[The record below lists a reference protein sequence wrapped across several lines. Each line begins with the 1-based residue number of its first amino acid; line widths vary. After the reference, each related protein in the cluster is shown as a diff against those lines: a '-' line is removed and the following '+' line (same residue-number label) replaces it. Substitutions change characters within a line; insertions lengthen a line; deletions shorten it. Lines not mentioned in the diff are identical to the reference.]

1 MSSIVFTSSGFSLW
15 IRTLLVC
22 GSLMAAESGVRAAS
36 SAASDGWKAGVARVV
51 ITPQEL
57 MWMAGYGARDK
68 PAEGKLQDLYAKA
81 LALESPAGAR
91 LVLVTTDLVGLP
103 AKLTESVA
111 GSLRDTYGLARSQI
125 MFTSSH
131 THSGPMLAEEY
142 PVYPVPG
149 LSSQEEEKVRRYTQ
163 WLPGQLVQVV
173 SQALADLAP
182 AKLAW
187 GTGRAGFA
195 VNRREPTPKGF
206 INGTNPAG
214 PVDHNVPV
222 LRVESPDGRLR
233 AVAFGYACHNT
244 TLSDY
249 QWCGDYAGYAQEYL
263 EAAHPG
269 TTALFFM
276 GCGAD
281 ANPLPRRTVELCQK
295 YGRQLADAVET
306 GLKDNMRP
314 VVGPVRSAFSR
325 VDLPVDKLPTREEL
339 VERAKGKPSYAQRRA
354 EWLLTILEKQGKF
367 DTTYPYP
374 IQVWQLGSDLTWVAL
389 GGEAV
394 VDYSLRL
401 KREFGP
407 TTWVAA
413 YANDVMEYIPSLRV
427 LKEGGYEAEIFSADL
442 AGATWAPSVEELIVS
457 NVHKLAAAVRRA
469 AVRPDSGMGFQPM
482 DHRQDADATKSRGQD
497 ARDTGTA
504 PAGYHLAWSDEFD
517 GAALDMS
524 KWSHRGLGRRRDA
537 LNVADAVAVD
547 NGQLTITT
555 YTSDGEHC
563 TGMIGT
569 EGKFE
574 RRFGY
579 WEARIQFE
587 GAPGMWSA
595 FWIQTPTFGR
605 PPNDPATAG
614 TEIDVIEHRVS
625 DQSGK
630 DISGPAHHALHI
642 GGGKS
647 QSHVTEDLKLGSGFH
662 TYGVQWTETEYRF
675 FVDGKLTWTVTPV
688 SKRPEYIIL
697 SSEIQ
702 NQSWAGTIPAGG
714 YGPRESSRT
723 RMIMDYVRFYEPK
736 PDPNRR

>member
-1 MSSIVFTSSGFSLW
+1 MNFGVFTSVGSFLW
-15 IRTLLVC
+15 IRTLVLC
-22 GSLMAAESGVRAAS
+22 GSLMAAAPGAARG
-36 SAASDGWKAGVARVV
+36 ATGDGWKAGVARVV
-51 ITPQEL
+51 ITPQEP

-68 PAEGKLQDLYAKA
+68 PAEGKLQDLYAKV
-81 LALESPAGAR
+81 LALQSPAGER
-91 LVLVTTDLVGLP
+91 FVLVTTDLVGLP
-103 AKLTESVA
+103 ATLTESIA
-111 GSLRDTYGLARSQI
+111 DSLRDKHSLARAQI

-131 THSGPMLAEEY
+131 THSGPLLAEEY

-149 LSSQEEEKVRRYTQ
+149 LSLAEEEKVRRYTR

-173 SQALADLAP
+173 SDALADLAP
-182 AKLAW
+182 ARLAW
-187 GTGRAGFA
+187 GIGRAGFA
-195 VNRREPTPKGF
+195 VNRREPTPQGI

-214 PVDHNVPV
+214 PVDHDVPV

-244 TLSDY
+244 TLSLY
-249 QWCGDYAGYAQEYL
+249 QWCGDYAGFAQQYL

-295 YGRQLADAVET
+295 YGRQLADAVGAVPANE
-306 GLKDNMRP
+306 MR
-314 VVGPVRSAFSR
+314 VVAGPARSAFSR
-325 VDLPVDKLPTREEL
+325 VDLPLDNLPTREEL
-339 VERAKGKPSYAQRRA
+339 AERAKGKPSYAQRRA
-354 EWLLTILEKQGKF
+354 EWLLKILEKRGKF

-389 GGEAV
+389 GGEVV

-407 TTWVAA
+407 MTWVAA
-413 YANDVMEYIPSLRV
+413 YANDVMEYIPSRRV

-442 AGATWAPSVEELIVS
+442 AGATWAPSVEEMIVS
-457 NVHKLAAAVRRA
+457 NVHRLVTTVRSQA
-469 AVRPDSGMGFQPM
+469 P
-482 DHRQDADATKSRGQD
+482 
-497 ARDTGTA
+497 
-504 PAGYHLAWSDEFD
+504 PAGYQLVWSDEFD
-517 GAALDMS
+517 GTTLDLS

-537 LNVADAVAVD
+537 LNVADAVSVGG
-547 NGQLTITT
+547 GQLTIAT
-555 YTSDGEHC
+555 YTSGGKHC

-579 WEARIQFE
+579 WEARVRFE

-630 DISGPAHHALHI
+630 DISGPAHHAVHI
-642 GGGKS
+642 GGAKS

-662 TYGVQWTETEYRF
+662 TFGVQWTETEYHF
-675 FVDGKLTWTVTPV
+675 FVDGKRTWTATPV
-688 SKRPEYIIL
+688 SKRPQYIIL
-697 SSEIQ
+697 SSEVQ
-702 NQSWAGTIPAGG
+702 DKSWAGAIPAGG
-714 YGPRESSRT
+714 YGPRESSKT
-723 RMIMDYVRFYEPK
+723 RMVVDYVRFYEPK
-736 PDPNRR
+736 PDPNRG